1 MKEISRQSFGW
12 LVQFDVVFGLLLSY
26 HEFVFADKS
35 IKKICICKRLRL
47 FFEKKTLYHEL
58 FGKKVVPLRAKI
70 QLFQIYH
77 AMSHRIRHAG
87 TIEAIEDGRVSVRI
101 LQASACVA
109 CKVAGHCSAA
119 ESKEKLVEV
128 KCADVSRYQTGQPV
142 VVTASGRAASQAL
155 LFAFGLP
162 FLLMVGVLVM
172 VLRMTG
178 NEAWAALSALSALI
192 PYYFLLWL
200 WRERVS
206 QRISFQI
213 EI

>member
-1 MKEISRQSFGW
+1 
-12 LVQFDVVFGLLLSY
+12 
-26 HEFVFADKS
+26 
-35 IKKICICKRLRL
+35 
-47 FFEKKTLYHEL
+47 
-58 FGKKVVPLRAKI
+58 
-70 QLFQIYH
+70 
-77 AMSHRIRHAG
+77 MSHRIRHAG

-101 LQASACVA
+101 LQASACGA

-142 VVTASGRAASQAL
+142 VVTASGSVASQAL
-155 LFAFGLP
+155 IFAFGLP
-162 FLLMVGVLVM
+162 FLIMVGVLVV

-178 NEAWAALSALSALI
+178 NEALAALSALCALI